1 MVKVFLLFHL
11 LTFSPLTAEAANK
24 TFTLVID
31 AGHGGFD
38 TGAIGKGKVKE
49 KNLTLRYALAF
60 GKMVEQNCP
69 DVKVIYTR
77 KTDTFVEL
85 YRRAEIANKNKADLF
100 ISIHIN
106 ALPKGRV
113 ARGFQTYTLGTSKRT
128 GKKTGVLENLEVAKR
143 ENSVIFLEKDYKQ
156 TYQGYDPNSPE
167 SNIMFEFIQDKN
179 MENNMGAQ
187 QDNLAVLRLSSMP
200 GCLVECGFISTSD
213 EETFMNSQAAAEK
226 YARGF
231 FNAFQAYR
239 RNHGGVAAISVQP
252 QEKPVPVVEKKSE
265 PVIEKDSK
273 AEKKKAKAEKKAK
286 EKKSREEE
294 KPAADAIL
302 TVAPVP
308 VVQEPQSEV
317 RPEPQLEVKPEPL
330 QEVKPE
336 PQQEVKPEV
345 VPEVRP
351 EVVPEPQP
359 VAQPVV
365 SQPQPQPQPQP
376 QGPVFKVQI
385 FASSALIKA
394 GDTRFKGLSGVGHYQ
409 DGGMYKYTVGDST
422 DYNAIN
428 RLRREISDKFPQAFV
443 IAFKDGVRMD
453 VNEAIREF
461 KKVKR

>member
-1 MVKVFLLFHL
+1 
-11 LTFSPLTAEAANK
+11 
-24 TFTLVID
+24 
-31 AGHGGFD
+31 
-38 TGAIGKGKVKE
+38 
-49 KNLTLRYALAF
+49 
-60 GKMVEQNCP
+60 
-69 DVKVIYTR
+69 
-77 KTDTFVEL
+77 
-85 YRRAEIANKNKADLF
+85 
-100 ISIHIN
+100 
-106 ALPKGRV
+106 
-113 ARGFQTYTLGTSKRT
+113 
-128 GKKTGVLENLEVAKR
+128 
-143 ENSVIFLEKDYKQ
+143 
-156 TYQGYDPNSPE
+156 
-167 SNIMFEFIQDKN
+167 
-179 MENNMGAQ
+179 
-187 QDNLAVLRLSSMP
+187 
-200 GCLVECGFISTSD
+200 
-213 EETFMNSQAAAEK
+213 MNSQSAAEK

-239 RNHGGVAAISVQP
+239 RNHGGGAAISVQP
-252 QEKPVPVVEKKSE
+252 QEKPVPVVEKKPE
-265 PVIEKDSK
+265 PVVVKDSK
-273 AEKKKAKAEKKAK
+273 EEKKKAKAEKKTK

-336 PQQEVKPEV
+336 PQLEVKPEV
-345 VPEVRP
+345 KSEVVPEVKPEVKPEAKPEVRP

-359 VAQPVV
+359 VPQPVV
-365 SQPQPQPQPQP
+365 SQPQPQPQP

-385 FASSALIKA
+385 FASSALIKT
-394 GDTRFKGLSGVGHYQ
+394 GDPRFKGLSDVGHYQ
-409 DGGMYKYTVGDST
+409 DGGMYKYTVGDSN

>member
-1 MVKVFLLFHL
+1 
-11 LTFSPLTAEAANK
+11 
-24 TFTLVID
+24 
-31 AGHGGFD
+31 
-38 TGAIGKGKVKE
+38 
-49 KNLTLRYALAF
+49 
-60 GKMVEQNCP
+60 MVEQ
-69 DVKVIYTR
+69 K
-77 KTDTFVEL
+77 
-85 YRRAEIANKNKADLF
+85 
-100 ISIHIN
+100 
-106 ALPKGRV
+106 
-113 ARGFQTYTLGTSKRT
+113 
-128 GKKTGVLENLEVAKR
+128 
-143 ENSVIFLEKDYKQ
+143 
-156 TYQGYDPNSPE
+156 PE
-167 SNIMFEFIQDKN
+167 
-179 MENNMGAQ
+179 
-187 QDNLAVLRLSSMP
+187 
-200 GCLVECGFISTSD
+200 
-213 EETFMNSQAAAEK
+213 
-226 YARGF
+226 
-231 FNAFQAYR
+231 
-239 RNHGGVAAISVQP
+239 
-252 QEKPVPVVEKKSE
+252 PVV
-265 PVIEKDSK
+265 EKDSK

-286 EKKSREEE
+286 EKKSKEE
-294 KPAADAIL
+294 KKPAVETIL
-302 TVAPVP
+302 AVAPVP
-308 VVQEPQSEV
+308 VVPEPQSEM

-345 VPEVRP
+345 KPEVMLEVKPEAKPEVKP

-365 SQPQPQPQPQP
+365 SQPQPQPQP

>member
-1 MVKVFLLFHL
+1 M
-11 LTFSPLTAEAANK
+11 
-24 TFTLVID
+24 
-31 AGHGGFD
+31 
-38 TGAIGKGKVKE
+38 
-49 KNLTLRYALAF
+49 
-60 GKMVEQNCP
+60 
-69 DVKVIYTR
+69 
-77 KTDTFVEL
+77 
-85 YRRAEIANKNKADLF
+85 
-100 ISIHIN
+100 
-106 ALPKGRV
+106 
-113 ARGFQTYTLGTSKRT
+113 
-128 GKKTGVLENLEVAKR
+128 
-143 ENSVIFLEKDYKQ
+143 
-156 TYQGYDPNSPE
+156 
-167 SNIMFEFIQDKN
+167 
-179 MENNMGAQ
+179 
-187 QDNLAVLRLSSMP
+187 
-200 GCLVECGFISTSD
+200 
-213 EETFMNSQAAAEK
+213 
-226 YARGF
+226 
-231 FNAFQAYR
+231 
-239 RNHGGVAAISVQP
+239 
-252 QEKPVPVVEKKSE
+252 PVVEKKPE
-265 PVIEKDSK
+265 PVVEKDSK

-286 EKKSREEE
+286 EKQSKEEN

-345 VPEVRP
+345 KPEVMLEVKPEAKPEVKP